1 MAHTLTTELSL
12 VKPTSGTHEPYSI
25 TNENANLDTLDGLF
39 NTSTGHDHSGAHKG
53 APVTRGTA
61 MTVTSGL
68 TVSTGGA
75 TITAGGLTVT
85 AGNVGT
91 GGAPLTNV
99 GILSTGSPLTGINQY
114 GFDANFTSTS
124 GATSEVTGY
133 AAVVATAAAAFTCT
147 TVAGFHAL
155 NPTKG
160 AGSTITNAYGYLGDS
175 ITTGNTNNYGGFINA
190 PSG

>member
-12 VKPTSGTHEPYSI
+12 VKPTAGTHEPYSI

-75 TITAGGLTVT
+75 TITAG
-85 AGNVGT
+85 NVGL
-91 GGAPLTNV
+91 GAAPSTNIALNV
-99 GILSTGSPLTGINQY
+99 A
-114 GFDANFTSTS
+114 ANTTS
-124 GATSEVTGY
+124 GSTTEVGLGVSGWTS
-133 AAVVATAAAAFTCT
+133 
-147 TVAGFHAL
+147 
-155 NPTKG
+155 
-160 AGSTITNAYGYLGDS
+160 
-175 ITTGNTNNYGGFINA
+175 
-190 PSG
+190 